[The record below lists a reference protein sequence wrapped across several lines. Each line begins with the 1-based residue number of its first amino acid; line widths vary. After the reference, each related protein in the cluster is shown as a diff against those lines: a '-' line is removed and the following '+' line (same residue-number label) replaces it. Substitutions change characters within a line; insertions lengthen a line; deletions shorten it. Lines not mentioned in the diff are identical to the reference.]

1 MSLMPRDRPRSSPA
15 ASMRR
20 AAARHPVPAF
30 LVLLYA
36 ITGGLAPVPALS
48 QPGLLPNGDLYGLAI
63 SLVGCAG
70 AAFAVT
76 AVVDGRDAVL
86 DLARRCLRWRVPL
99 RWYAIAMVAP
109 PAILLAT
116 VTALHGTAPVLALIS
131 NWQLL
136 LSSYL
141 PTLLLMIVLYN
152 VLEEAG
158 FTGFLF
164 ARLQD
169 RHGPMRAALATT
181 FYFWLFHWPTFLL
194 DTGSWMLTAVL
205 MGFLLLPHLASRLI
219 VGWLYNASG
228 ASVLIAGLFHA
239 THNAMINPT
248 GLGVAVLDLPQ
259 EEVLLI
265 LTGLVILTG
274 VIVAVATHGRLGASP
289 ARKPLRHQGSESLR
303 ESDAALDKQSRTVD

>member
-1 MSLMPRDRPRSSPA
+1 MTLMPRARPRSSPA
-15 ASMRR
+15 AATRQ
-20 AAARHPVPAF
+20 AVARHPVTAF

-36 ITGGLAPVPALS
+36 ITGGLALVPALV
-48 QPGLLPNGDLYGLAI
+48 QPGLLPNGDPYGLAI

-70 AAFAVT
+70 SAFLVTGAVG
-76 AVVDGRDAVL
+76 GRDAAL

-116 VTALHGTAPVLALIS
+116 VTALHGPSPALALIS

-136 LSSYL
+136 VSSFL

-152 VLEEAG
+152 LTEEVG

-169 RHGPMRAALATT
+169 RHGPMRAALVTAVC
-181 FYFWLFHWPTFLL
+181 FWLFHWPTFIL
-194 DTGSWMLTAVL
+194 DTGSLALASLV

-228 ASVLIAGLFHA
+228 ASALIVGLFHA
-239 THNAMINPT
+239 MHNAMVNPT

-265 LTGLVILTG
+265 LAGLVVLTG
-274 VIVAVATHGRLGASP
+274 VIVAVATRGRLGASP
-289 ARKPLRHQGSESLR
+289 ASKPLRHQRSETLR
-303 ESDAALDKQSRTVD
+303 EKDVNLEKPSREEG